1 MSEEFFFKKKINK
14 KNIGDQ
20 RGKRYKKLMEHKR
33 SKKYKWAESLKLIA
47 YKWISVCV
55 CIVTN
60 YINEKNGENNN
71 KKNYFKV
78 GGGKMPIHSP

>member
-1 MSEEFFFKKKINK
+1 MSRKLKVDRIQMNK
-14 KNIGDQ
+14 C
-20 RGKRYKKLMEHKR
+20 
-33 SKKYKWAESLKLIA
+33 
-47 YKWISVCV
+47 VCV

-78 GGGKMPIHSP
+78 GGGKMPIHSPQSIEDQVLLGNVVVFIFILNMIVLKKY